1 MFVFSNPIDVSMKY
15 EIYKNNVLVKEMQ
28 VRAPNIVHKMNF
40 MDLIEQCR
48 REAAPMRVRFSKM
61 DTIFNTLEQKSKQLE
76 NDIQFANSE
85 HIRLFGE

>member
-28 VRAPNIVHKMNF
+28 VRAPDIVHKVNF
-40 MDLIEQCR
+40 MDLVEQCR
-48 REAAPMRVRFSKM
+48 CEAAPMCVRFSKM
-61 DTIFNTLEQKSKQLE
+61 DTIFDTLEQKSKQLE
-76 NDIQFANSE
+76 NDIRFANSE